1 MLEPATRQARPRDF
15 VYNTRSASILALAAF
30 WLIAASLFAR
40 AATAAEKPSA
50 TGKPNVDFN
59 QEIRP
64 ILSENCYK
72 CHGPDDSA
80 RKAKLRFDIRDE
92 ALKPA
97 KSGERAIVP
106 GAPEKSQLVVRTG
119 SKDADEVM
127 PPPKSGKKLT
137 PTQIELLRRWVEQGA
152 PYATHS
158 SYVKPVRPA
167 LPAVQPR
174 KWPR

>member
-1 MLEPATRQARPRDF
+1 LGVLVFCM
-15 VYNTRSASILALAAF
+15 
-30 WLIAASLFAR
+30 AASTGGSNSAW
-40 AATAAEKPSA
+40 AA
-50 TGKPNVDFN
+50 GKPPVASAAKVDFN

-64 ILSENCYK
+64 ILSENCFK
-72 CHGPDDSA
+72 CHGPDGNE
-80 RKAKLRFDIRDE
+80 RKARLRFDIRDE

-137 PTQIELLRRWVEQGA
+137 PKQIELLRRWVEQGA
-152 PYATHS
+152 PYATHW
-158 SYVKPVRPA
+158 SYVKPVRPV
-167 LPAVQPR
+167 LPEVQ
-174 KWPR
+174 